1 MALPCRQGVGN
12 FVKVLPGKQ
21 RADNKPALT
30 TTTTKKKKNNNK
42 EIPLASTHCVIKRD
56 PNVLAVKILIS
67 VVTPNKLGLVFSVMS
82 HTADAFLTN

>member
-12 FVKVLPGKQ
+12 FVKVLLGKQ

-30 TTTTKKKKNNNK
+30 TTTTKKKKNNK
-42 EIPLASTHCVIKRD
+42 EIPLASTQCVIKRD

>member
-30 TTTTKKKKNNNK
+30 TTTTKKKKNNK

>member
-21 RADNKPALT
+21 RADNKAALT
-30 TTTTKKKKNNNK
+30 TTTTKKQNNNN
-42 EIPLASTHCVIKRD
+42 EIPLASTQCVIKRD

>member
-30 TTTTKKKKNNNK
+30 TTTTKKQNNNN
-42 EIPLASTHCVIKRD
+42 EIPLASTQCVIKRD

>member
-30 TTTTKKKKNNNK
+30 TTTTKKQNNK
-42 EIPLASTHCVIKRD
+42 EIPLASTQCVIKRD